1 LAIETEPDHKSLE
14 AAAAIKEAFAFLER
28 RGFRLARTDRDDRR
42 SLDSVVYESAQAYVV
57 LRFDEYRCF
66 FIHVGEL
73 PESARGQPVESHLLR
88 GSDRS
93 RHISLDAFCFQPKT
107 AEETR
112 RAATRAAELFM
123 RYGGDVI
130 GPGRLDIAALRAA
143 QDRMRDDAVRRQ
155 VDDRRRRAAAAFEAE
170 NWLEAYRLYRG
181 IRSSL
186 TPEEIGQFEVAR
198 RRTPPPLVRHGE
210 DEHEWWLS
218 KARLVDASRLK
229 VRETAARREE
239 SEQAGLHW
247 EDAVQSFHD
256 ALDFMYPFEFLEMV
270 RTLADGNRD
279 QIDQAITFLEA
290 DPVAN
295 RSGRIKGDIVRR
307 LSLAPLE
314 PEQEARLRTVIL
326 RAVDAGD
333 RREFKH
339 HYRLARRLN
348 NVDLRQGLIE
358 RLASGNSGI
367 RRRALWM
374 IDRLR
379 LELTV
384 DSRRFAHRVIIDA
397 GFDQDWWRAARWIHE
412 PLRRYDDEDLR
423 ERLLAAFRG
432 NDPPA
437 SDAALRIL
445 SLLRKPGFSPEEF
458 PRLRAR
464 VLRAV
469 DEDDFQSF
477 GSLAQTRGMHSQDLV
492 DQLTERTQGADR
504 EIARRARWALN
515 SLALSR

>member
-1 LAIETEPDHKSLE
+1 
-14 AAAAIKEAFAFLER
+14 
-28 RGFRLARTDRDDRR
+28 
-42 SLDSVVYESAQAYVV
+42 
-57 LRFDEYRCF
+57 
-66 FIHVGEL
+66 
-73 PESARGQPVESHLLR
+73 
-88 GSDRS
+88 
-93 RHISLDAFCFQPKT
+93 
-107 AEETR
+107 
-112 RAATRAAELFM
+112 
-123 RYGGDVI
+123 
-130 GPGRLDIAALRAA
+130 
-143 QDRMRDDAVRRQ
+143 
-155 VDDRRRRAAAAFEAE
+155 
-170 NWLEAYRLYRG
+170 
-181 IRSSL
+181 
-186 TPEEIGQFEVAR
+186 
-198 RRTPPPLVRHGE
+198 
-210 DEHEWWLS
+210 
-218 KARLVDASRLK
+218 
-229 VRETAARREE
+229 
-239 SEQAGLHW
+239 
-247 EDAVQSFHD
+247 
-256 ALDFMYPFEFLEMV
+256 
-270 RTLADGNRD
+270 
-279 QIDQAITFLEA
+279 
-290 DPVAN
+290 
-295 RSGRIKGDIVRR
+295 
-307 LSLAPLE
+307 
-314 PEQEARLRTVIL
+314 
-326 RAVDAGD
+326 
-333 RREFKH
+333 
-339 HYRLARRLN
+339 LN

-397 GFDQDWWRAARWIHE
+397 GFDQDWWRAARWIRE